1 MMEMHGGNR
10 CHIFHMDAS
19 KMGCR
24 GASIFE
30 CNSYGLHKSFHM
42 LQQHTQRE
50 LSLHSH
56 AANPTLL
63 TWQSAVT
70 PLSCSVSCPVQGMA
84 LTCA

>member
-1 MMEMHGGNR
+1 MEMHGRNC

-30 CNSYGLHKSFHM
+30 CNGYGLHKSFHM
-42 LQQHTQRE
+42 LQQRTQRE

-63 TWQSAVT
+63 SRQSTVT
-70 PLSCSVSCPVQGMA
+70 PLSCSVSHPVQGKA
-84 LTCA
+84 LICA